1 MAARFAFSVIF
12 TNLNIIIGHFH
23 GTLIFDIYITIS
35 TFSQHVFLPCYLTKL
50 DVNSI
55 VILYLYYRYHSSH
68 YYQMFETKGFYLTTV
83 DIRVG
88 GQPIQVTMYPNDRT
102 WPKIHSLVA
111 KLHFTSKCI
120 AKTTCIKT
128 CCHQRMYFGSSI
140 VPRGTYTLG
149 LAYRQPSY
157 LLKSNKKPFLDIWQ
171 KWKK

>member
-55 VILYLYYRYHSSH
+55 VILYLYYRYHFSH

-88 GQPIQVTMYPNDRT
+88 SKLEKTERQVPMFVLTGFLE
-102 WPKIHSLVA
+102 I
-111 KLHFTSKCI
+111 F
-120 AKTTCIKT
+120 
-128 CCHQRMYFGSSI
+128 
-140 VPRGTYTLG
+140 
-149 LAYRQPSY
+149 
-157 LLKSNKKPFLDIWQ
+157 LL
-171 KWKK
+171 